1 MTRQEVESAWIEY
14 LRAEQ
19 AVRDLVAE
27 HNRQLSPLLQRR
39 AQLET
44 EYALR
49 RRQLHAE
56 QDARGR

>member
-1 MTRQEVESAWIEY
+1 MTRQEVEAAWVEY

-44 EYALR
+44 LYTQAR
-49 RRQLHAE
+49 RELHAE
-56 QDARGR
+56 LDAQRR